1 MSQRFSDAEL
11 AAEYWRAMYQYRV
24 AENLITAFGST
35 VGVVLR
41 EHEAETLRRFAT
53 LPHAHP
59 EYPGLAACTCT
70 HLIGGHRNET
80 GHCEVITCGCP
91 LYDEQ

>member
-11 AAEYWRAMYQYRV
+11 AAEYWLAMYHYRV

-41 EHEAETLRRFAT
+41 EHEVETVRRFAT

-59 EYPGLAACTCT
+59 ENLVKPFTKE
-70 HLIGGHRNET
+70 NE
-80 GHCEVITCGCP
+80 
-91 LYDEQ
+91 